1 VTNKPLSGTRILD
14 LTHMLSGPYCGMI
27 LADLGAETI
36 KVEPLKGEG
45 TRKLL
50 ATDPENSING
60 MGAYFIT
67 LNRNKQSV
75 CIDLK
80 SAKGLELFYDLVK
93 KSDVVINNFGAG
105 VPTRLKIDHTHLK
118 QINPRIISCSITGFG
133 SDGPGHK
140 RPAFDQVAQAM
151 GGGMS
156 ITGANAD
163 QQVRAGVPIGDLGG
177 GMFAVMGI
185 QAALLEREKSG
196 EGQDVDI
203 SMLDCQIS
211 LLNYMAT
218 MHFISGK
225 DPYPIGNS
233 HFVHVPY
240 NTFSTCDGQIVIAV
254 ITDNFWQNL
263 KQVVQV
269 ESLDKPEYDTQ
280 PGRFKDQHFIN
291 ATLNEI
297 LTTQSASHWLG
308 LLEAARIPCAP
319 VNKFSQALSDPQ
331 VLHRNMVVELSDPEG
346 HKTKG
351 PGNPIKFSRS
361 NEESFSAAPSLGEHT
376 DKVLHDLL
384 GMSPEDVSI
393 LRAAEVV
400 T

>member
-1 VTNKPLSGTRILD
+1 
-14 LTHMLSGPYCGMI
+14 
-27 LADLGAETI
+27 
-36 KVEPLKGEG
+36 
-45 TRKLL
+45 
-50 ATDPENSING
+50 
-60 MGAYFIT
+60 
-67 LNRNKQSV
+67 
-75 CIDLK
+75 
-80 SAKGLELFYDLVK
+80 
-93 KSDVVINNFGAG
+93 
-105 VPTRLKIDHTHLK
+105 
-118 QINPRIISCSITGFG
+118 
-133 SDGPGHK
+133 
-140 RPAFDQVAQAM
+140 
-151 GGGMS
+151 
-156 ITGANAD
+156 
-163 QQVRAGVPIGDLGG
+163 
-177 GMFAVMGI
+177 
-185 QAALLEREKSG
+185 
-196 EGQDVDI
+196 
-203 SMLDCQIS
+203 MLDCQIS

-240 NTFSTCDGQIVIAV
+240 NTFSTSDGQIVIAV

-297 LTTQSASHWLG
+297 LTTQRSSHWLG

-346 HKTKG
+346 YKTKG

-400 T
+400 N